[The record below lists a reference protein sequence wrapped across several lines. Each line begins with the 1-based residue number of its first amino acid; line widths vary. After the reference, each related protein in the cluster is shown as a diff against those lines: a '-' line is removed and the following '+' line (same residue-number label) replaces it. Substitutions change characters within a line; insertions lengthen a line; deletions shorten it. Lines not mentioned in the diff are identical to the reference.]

1 MLSEATMVKLVYT
14 LVGVLIVIVKLVHTM
29 WLQLRDLK
37 KNSFTPEQLD
47 LKIKLH
53 TQDMYDDVTE
63 FKTDFK
69 QFQKDDTTFKVSLSR
84 TLGKIEANI
93 G

>member
-1 MLSEATMVKLVYT
+1 
-14 LVGVLIVIVKLVHTM
+14 LIVIVKLVHTM
-29 WLQLRDLK
+29 WLQIRDLK

-47 LKIKLH
+47 IKIKLH

-69 QFQKDDTTFKVSLSR
+69 QFQKDDTVFKVALSR
-84 TLGKIEANI
+84 TLGNIEAKI
-93 G
+93 